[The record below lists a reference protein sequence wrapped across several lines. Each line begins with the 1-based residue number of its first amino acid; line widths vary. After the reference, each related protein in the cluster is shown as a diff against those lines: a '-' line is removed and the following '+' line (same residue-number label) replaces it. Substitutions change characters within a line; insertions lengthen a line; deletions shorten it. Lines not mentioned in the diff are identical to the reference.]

1 MNQEPKK
8 IQLGEGTISG
18 YLSIF
23 FSLISFGAVICFLF
37 PEYFTTEEFRS
48 YYPIA
53 ILRWVLF
60 ACLFFSFMFALLSIL
75 LSKRTKNAVIGM
87 SISVL
92 AILLGGTGIEVKEFE
107 QSIFSISLDWML
119 LEILVLSLIFIPIE
133 MFLPKRSEQTKFHPE
148 WKTDLI
154 YLFKAQLLVQYV
166 AVAVKLPAELFFSDI
181 GMEQVQN
188 LVSYLPFLLQ
198 LFLAMFVAD
207 LFQYI
212 AHRSFHVNSLLWRF
226 HSVHHSIKY
235 VDWISGSRLHM
246 VDIFVTRS
254 FSYIPLYVLGFSN
267 DVFYVYVV
275 IVAIQ
280 AVIAHANT
288 RIPFGPLKYLLVT
301 PQYHHWH
308 HCKDQKFYN
317 KNYAIHFPFID
328 KMFGTYYLPGNDWPQ
343 EMGLKNEK
351 FPKGYFRQFIYPFIR
366 DPKFFE
372 PSDPSTR

>member
-8 IQLGEGTISG
+8 IQLGEGTISA

-48 YYPIA
+48 YYPIGM
-53 ILRWVLF
+53 LRWILF

-75 LSKRTKNAVIGM
+75 LSKRTKHAFIGM
-87 SISVL
+87 SVSVL

-133 MFLPKRSEQTKFHPE
+133 MFLPMRSEQTKFHPE

-207 LFQYI
+207 LFQYL

-235 VDWISGSRLHM
+235 VDWIAGSRLHM

-288 RIPFGPLKYLLVT
+288 RIPFGFLKYLLVT

-372 PSDPSTR
+372 PTNPSTR

>member
-1 MNQEPKK
+1 MNQELKK
-8 IQLGEGTISG
+8 IQLGEGTISA

-48 YYPIA
+48 YYPIEM
-53 ILRWVLF
+53 LRWILF

-75 LSKRTKNAVIGM
+75 LSKRTKHAFIGM
-87 SISVL
+87 SVSVL

-154 YLFKAQLLVQYV
+154 YLFKAQLLVQYI

-207 LFQYI
+207 LFQYL

-288 RIPFGPLKYLLVT
+288 RIPFGFLKYLLVT

-343 EMGLKNEK
+343 EMGLENEK

-372 PSDPSTR
+372 PSNPSTR

>member
-23 FSLISFGAVICFLF
+23 FSLVSFGAVICFLF

-154 YLFKAQLLVQYV
+154 YLFKAQLLVQYI

-372 PSDPSTR
+372 PSNPSTR